1 MPGLTEITERDPVR
15 RDERAG
21 NYRVKHDIRGSAPA
35 MITGAV
41 TTVAARQVVQLTS
54 STKP

>member
-1 MPGLTEITERDPVR
+1 
-15 RDERAG
+15 
-21 NYRVKHDIRGSAPA
+21 VKHDIRGSAPA